1 MKQTAINW
9 LIDQIRNEQNQKAL
23 TGKEWMEVIEQAR
36 RMEREQIID
45 AYTIGSYDMAE
56 KEFRPEEY
64 YNETYGE

>member
-9 LIDQIRNEQNQKAL
+9 LIDQIRSEQNQKAL
-23 TGKEWMEVIEQAR
+23 SGKEWMEVIEQAR
-36 RMEREQIID
+36 QMEKEQIID

-64 YNETYGE
+64 YNETYGQ